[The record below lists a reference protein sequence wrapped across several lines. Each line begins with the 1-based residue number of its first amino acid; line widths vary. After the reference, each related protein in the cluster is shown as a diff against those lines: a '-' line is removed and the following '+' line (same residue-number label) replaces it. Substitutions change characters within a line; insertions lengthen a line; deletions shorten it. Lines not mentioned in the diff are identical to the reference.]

1 MQATETLQ
9 HLLDGEL
16 PALSTWLADPL
27 PPGEAVAWRERVA
40 CRLMGEPGSFNL
52 RLAEIIVRYWCE
64 EDALMHYQTLVAV
77 VDTDRQR
84 AQLEFCYGQLLIARK
99 RLTAWRHLERGFALA
114 VHDMGPDEYFQVL
127 RRHGNL
133 RQLALSQAGSEPES
147 LSGLLKEA
155 GVIARLRG
163 SGGKRRH
170 PSDHQD
176 TVD

>member
-1 MQATETLQ
+1 
-9 HLLDGEL
+9 
-16 PALSTWLADPL
+16 
-27 PPGEAVAWRERVA
+27 
-40 CRLMGEPGSFNL
+40 
-52 RLAEIIVRYWCE
+52 
-64 EDALMHYQTLVAV
+64 
-77 VDTDRQR
+77 
-84 AQLEFCYGQLLIARK
+84 
-99 RLTAWRHLERGFALA
+99 
-114 VHDMGPDEYFQVL
+114 MGPDEYFQVL